1 MTAPRIPRHL
11 KFGLIA
17 LAIGFV
23 ITLGLF
29 VDVVGRIQ
37 SMVQQKEPEGNPF
50 TPPAAPLYEQT
61 DPRMTVKIFFP
72 GMQEDIIL
80 SAEDQTIF
88 RSAELANRARQILQ
102 KLLEGPKTPGLY
114 PSLPKD
120 TKLQEVF
127 IDDMGT
133 GLRGFFEPDFGEPS
147 GRNAERAGNR
157 VFHRELS
164 HIQSPGNPAGEDSR
178 RRRRKGNAC
187 RPLPAA
193 SVGNGSFDH
202 RRCTAKGARWI
213 MRTDGRSIAPRKCV
227 RSGSRRTSFMLQKGL
242 CSSKSAEPA

>member
-11 KFGLIA
+11 KFGVIA
-17 LAIGFV
+17 LVIGFV

-50 TPPAAPLYEQT
+50 TPPAAPLYEPK
-61 DPRMTVKIFFP
+61 DPPMTVKLFFP

-80 SAEDQTIF
+80 SGEDQTIF

-102 KLLEGPKTPGLY
+102 KLLEGPKTAGLY

-127 IDDMGT
+127 IDGMG
-133 GLRGFFEPDFGEPS
+133 LAYVDFSSPISANHPGGMLNEQATVYSIVNSLTYNLPEIRQVKILV
-147 GRNAERAGNR
+147 GGAEKETLAG
-157 VFHRELS
+157 HCLLLPLGMDLS
-164 HIQSPGNPAGEDSR
+164 ITNVAPPKD
-178 RRRRKGNAC
+178 
-187 RPLPAA
+187 P
-193 SVGNGSFDH
+193 VDH
-202 RRCTAKGARWI
+202 A
-213 MRTDGRSIAPRKCV
+213 D
-227 RSGSRRTSFMLQKGL
+227 
-242 CSSKSAEPA
+242 

>member
-11 KFGLIA
+11 KFGVIA
-17 LAIGFV
+17 LVIGFV

-61 DPRMTVKIFFP
+61 DPPMTVKLFFP

-102 KLLEGPKTPGLY
+102 KLLEGPKTARLY

-127 IDDMGT
+127 IDGMG
-133 GLRGFFEPDFGEPS
+133 LAYVDFSSPISANHPGGMLNEQATVYSIVNSLTYNLPEIRQVKILV
-147 GRNAERAGNR
+147 GGAEKETLAG
-157 VFHRELS
+157 HCLLLPLGMDLS
-164 HIQSPGNPAGEDSR
+164 ITDVAPPKDQ
-178 RRRRKGNAC
+178 
-187 RPLPAA
+187 
-193 SVGNGSFDH
+193 VDH
-202 RRCTAKGARWI
+202 A
-213 MRTDGRSIAPRKCV
+213 D
-227 RSGSRRTSFMLQKGL
+227 
-242 CSSKSAEPA
+242 

>member
-11 KFGLIA
+11 KFGVIVLV
-17 LAIGFV
+17 IGFV

-37 SMVQQKEPEGNPF
+37 SMVKQKEPEGNPF

-61 DPRMTVKIFFP
+61 DPPMTVKLFFP

-80 SAEDQTIF
+80 SGEDQTIF

-102 KLLEGPKTPGLY
+102 KLLEGPKTARLY

-127 IDDMGT
+127 IDGMG
-133 GLRGFFEPDFGEPS
+133 LAYVDFSSPISANHPGGMLNEQATVYSIVNSLTYNLPEIRQVKILV
-147 GRNAERAGNR
+147 GGAEK
-157 VFHRELS
+157 ET
-164 HIQSPGNPAGEDSR
+164 
-178 RRRRKGNAC
+178 
-187 RPLPAA
+187 PLPRRLVE
-193 SVGNGSFDH
+193 SV
-202 RRCTAKGARWI
+202 A
-213 MRTDGRSIAPRKCV
+213 MRDRI
-227 RSGSRRTSFMLQKGL
+227 F
-242 CSSKSAEPA
+242 

>member
-11 KFGLIA
+11 KFGVIVLV
-17 LAIGFV
+17 IGFV

-37 SMVQQKEPEGNPF
+37 SMVKQKEPEGNPF

-61 DPRMTVKIFFP
+61 DPPMTVKLFFP

-80 SAEDQTIF
+80 SGEDQTIF

-102 KLLEGPKTPGLY
+102 KLLEGPKTARLY

-127 IDDMGT
+127 IDGMG
-133 GLRGFFEPDFGEPS
+133 LAYVDFSSPISANHPGGMLNEQATVYSIVNSLTYNLPEIRQVKILV
-147 GRNAERAGNR
+147 GGAEKETLAG
-157 VFHRELS
+157 HCLLLPLGMDLS
-164 HIQSPGNPAGEDSR
+164 ITDVAPPKDQ
-178 RRRRKGNAC
+178 
-187 RPLPAA
+187 
-193 SVGNGSFDH
+193 VDH
-202 RRCTAKGARWI
+202 A
-213 MRTDGRSIAPRKCV
+213 D
-227 RSGSRRTSFMLQKGL
+227 
-242 CSSKSAEPA
+242 

>member
-11 KFGLIA
+11 KFGMIA
-17 LAIGFV
+17 LVIGFV

-61 DPRMTVKIFFP
+61 DPPMPVKVFFP

-80 SAEDQTIF
+80 SGEDQTIR

-102 KLLEGPKTPGLY
+102 KLLEGPKTAGLH

-127 IDDMGT
+127 IDGMG
-133 GLRGFFEPDFGEPS
+133 LAYVDFSSPISANHPGGMLNEQATVYSIVNSLTYNLPEIRQVKILV
-147 GRNAERAGNR
+147 GGAEKETLAG
-157 VFHRELS
+157 HCLLLPLGMDLS
-164 HIQSPGNPAGEDSR
+164 ITDVAPPKDQ
-178 RRRRKGNAC
+178 
-187 RPLPAA
+187 
-193 SVGNGSFDH
+193 VDH
-202 RRCTAKGARWI
+202 A
-213 MRTDGRSIAPRKCV
+213 D
-227 RSGSRRTSFMLQKGL
+227 
-242 CSSKSAEPA
+242 

>member
-11 KFGLIA
+11 KFGVIA

-61 DPRMTVKIFFP
+61 DPPMTVKVFFP

-80 SAEDQTIF
+80 SGEDQTIF

-102 KLLEGPKTPGLY
+102 KLLEGPKTAGLY

-127 IDDMGT
+127 IDGMG
-133 GLRGFFEPDFGEPS
+133 LAYVDFSSPISANHPGGMLNEQATVYSIVNSLTYNLPEIRQVKILV
-147 GRNAERAGNR
+147 GGAEKETLAG
-157 VFHRELS
+157 HCLLLPLGMDLS
-164 HIQSPGNPAGEDSR
+164 ITDVAPPKDQ
-178 RRRRKGNAC
+178 
-187 RPLPAA
+187 
-193 SVGNGSFDH
+193 VDH
-202 RRCTAKGARWI
+202 A
-213 MRTDGRSIAPRKCV
+213 D
-227 RSGSRRTSFMLQKGL
+227 
-242 CSSKSAEPA
+242 